1 MSLSV
6 SQMNPSILVKVQKD
20 QIAVGSLIE
29 KLMDLSEREGEVGA
43 ITTFIGRV
51 RGKEATRQVDE
62 LFLEHYPTMT
72 EKKITK
78 IVRNACNKFSIN
90 GCVVVHRIGKLVPGE
105 LIVFVGVTSRHRK
118 DAFEACSYVMDFL
131 KTEAPFWKKEKG
143 SKGEKWIRSRDIDYL
158 ARDRWLEE

>member
-1 MSLSV
+1 M

-20 QIAVGSLIE
+20 QIAVGSLID

-51 RGKEATRQVDE
+51 RGKEETRQVDE
-62 LFLEHYPTMT
+62 LFLEHYPMMT

-78 IVRNACNKFSIN
+78 IVCNACDKFSIN
-90 GCVVVHRIGKLVPGE
+90 GCIVVHRIGKLVPGE

-143 SKGEKWIRSRDIDYL
+143 SKGEKWISSRDTDYL
-158 ARDRWLEE
+158 ARDRWLEK